1 MKINKSKANLQN
13 GVDTSVCFDKGMP
26 NCTCGSAK
34 RRNEIS
40 TAVDHRWFDKPK
52 NGFDLFN
59 IFLTCGLHS
68 DSCAYLSI
76 HQTGMFSLAID
87 QNSLFFF
94 HYQSLKIF
102 YRSSLSC

>member
-40 TAVDHRWFDKPK
+40 TAVAYRWFDKPK
-52 NGFDLFN
+52 NVFDLFN
-59 IFLTCGLHS
+59 IFFNLWPAFRLMRLPFNSS
-68 DSCAYLSI
+68 DR
-76 HQTGMFSLAID
+76 
-87 QNSLFFF
+87 NVLFGN
-94 HYQSLKIF
+94 
-102 YRSSLSC
+102 